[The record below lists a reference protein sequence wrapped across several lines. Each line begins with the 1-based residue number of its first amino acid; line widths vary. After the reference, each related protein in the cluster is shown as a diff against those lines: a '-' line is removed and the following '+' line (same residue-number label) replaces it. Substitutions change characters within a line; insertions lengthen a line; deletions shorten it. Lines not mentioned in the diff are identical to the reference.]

1 MEGNN
6 MHSSDTFATQEQ
18 IQEDVPRDR
27 PVTTAFAF
35 LVAYITVVFVRPQSW
50 IPAVLDWPFVPVTL
64 ILSFVLW
71 STSANKRLDAPQFV
85 LLALLFLF
93 APLTTLAAHEGGSE
107 ALNTL
112 VSLVPPYLTF
122 LLIATLALSHKR
134 IRIMMWLAV
143 GGAVIMSAHGIQQI
157 HTGVG
162 WTGVTAELGRIRYID
177 IFNDPNDVGL
187 SLIVAIPMA
196 AYLFRHYRASLLKLL
211 LLICMGTILYG
222 IKLTDSRGT
231 VLGLAAVIGMYSW
244 RKFGLFK
251 TLFVSMLVLPL
262 LFLASSRLD
271 TIDPGEESAYGR
283 VEAWYEGIHMLID
296 DPFFG
301 VGYGLFT
308 DHHYLTAHNSYIL
321 VLAEMGIPGY
331 FLWFSY
337 FGTCIMMMYLLQKK
351 TTKTIPA
358 WKQIVDSPF
367 AANAESTRE
376 AADEADEKLDPE
388 DQAIARTLLLS
399 LIGFATA
406 AFFLSRS
413 YSMPFFIL
421 CGMVVAHYQ
430 GTRLRQPN
438 TPAYRFLDHFWF
450 WAFVSGS
457 TVIALYVIVTILLS
471 IV

>member
-1 MEGNN
+1 MY
-6 MHSSDTFATQEQ
+6 SSDTFATREQ
-18 IQEDVPRDR
+18 YQTDVTRDQ
-27 PVTTAFAF
+27 PATTAFFF
-35 LVAYITVVFVRPQSW
+35 LVAYIAIVFVRPQSW

-64 ILSFVLW
+64 ILSFLLW
-71 STSANKRLDAPQFV
+71 STSANKALDAPQFV
-85 LLALLFLF
+85 LLGLLFLF
-93 APLTTLAAHEGGSE
+93 APLTSLAAHEGVSA

-112 VSLVPPYLTF
+112 ISLIPPYLTF
-122 LLIATLALSHKR
+122 LLIATLALSQKR
-134 IRIMMWLAV
+134 IRVMMWMVV

-157 HTGVG
+157 HTGAG
-162 WTGVTAELGRIRYID
+162 WTGVTAEFGRIRYID

-187 SLIVAIPMA
+187 SLIIALPMA
-196 AYLFRHYRASLLKLL
+196 AYLFRHYHSFLLKLF
-211 LLICMGTILYG
+211 LLICIGTILYG

-231 VLGLAAVIGMYSW
+231 VLGLAAIIGMYSW

-337 FGTCIMMMYLLQKK
+337 FGTCIMMMYLLQKT
-351 TTKTIPA
+351 TTKTIPE
-358 WKQIVDSPF
+358 WKQIADSSFVSNTEP
-367 AANAESTRE
+367 TRE
-376 AADEADEKLDPE
+376 ATDEPEEKPDPE
-388 DQAIARTLLLS
+388 DQVIARTLLLS

-438 TPAYRFLDHFWF
+438 TPAYRFLEHFWF

-457 TVIALYVIVTILLS
+457 TVIALYVTVTVLLS